1 MSLSG
6 GTVINPLPN
15 DQTVD
20 GELIHWYNSI
30 PGAAEYPNS
39 TRAVAPI

>member
-1 MSLSG
+1 MTLTG
-6 GTVINPLPN
+6 GTVINPLPS

-20 GELIHWYNSI
+20 GELIHWYDTV
-30 PGAAEYPNS
+30 PGPAQYPNS